1 MNYEISGVISQSVQI
16 DLEPGEYCWLT
27 PGGMISYTGYVDWSI
42 KIPGG
47 LKGAVNRMISGEDFK
62 MTQVKADKYPGTVTF
77 NSSQPGK
84 IYPWN
89 LENGPIITTRGSFL
103 GAVGEIDISVSVAK
117 KAGAAIF
124 GGAGL
129 ILQTISGSG
138 IVFIHGCG
146 DFIEKDLKPAEYVCV
161 STGNLSA
168 FSKNADYDIKC
179 VGSINKTLFGGEG
192 LFMTKIT
199 GPGKVLLQSMKR
211 TGPNA
216 AVSALSA
223 MS

>member
-1 MNYEISGVISQSVQI
+1 MNYEISGVISQSVKV
-16 DLEPGEYCWLT
+16 DLEPGEYCWIA
-27 PGGMISYTGYVDWSI
+27 PGGMIYYTGYVDWSV

-47 LKGAVNRMISGEDFK
+47 LKGAVNRMMSGENFK
-62 MTQVKADKYPGTVTF
+62 MTQVRAENYTGSVTF

-89 LENGPIITTRGSFL
+89 LENGPIITTRGSFI
-103 GAVGEIDISVSVAK
+103 GAAGDIEISVSIAK

-129 ILQTISGSG
+129 ILQTISGEG

-146 DFIEKDLKPAEYVCV
+146 DFIEKDLKAAESVYI
-161 STGNLSA
+161 SSGNLAA
-168 FSKNADYDIKC
+168 FSKSADYDIKC
-179 VGSINKTLFGGEG
+179 VGNINKTLFGGEG

-199 GPGKVLLQSMKR
+199 GPGKVLLQSIKEQQQMQLWPQPR
-211 TGPNA
+211 
-216 AVSALSA
+216 L
-223 MS
+223 